1 MEITG
6 KKLAALGTALGEA
19 MRNGDAMFR
28 KAYLR
33 LFIDRIVVGDTDI
46 WMRGPKATL
55 AKAAIS
61 GGLPLAGGV
70 VPSFVRQWRP
80 VRDSNSCYRR
90 EREAMTS
97 TGVQQRHHKPLIC
110 NCS

>member
-46 WMRGPKATL
+46 WMGGPKAAL
-55 AKAAIS
+55 AKAAIP
-61 GGLPLAGGV
+61 GWLPLAGGV
-70 VPSFVRQWRP
+70 VPSFVRHWRP

-90 EREAMTS
+90 ERAMS
-97 TGVQQRHHKPLIC
+97 
-110 NCS
+110 